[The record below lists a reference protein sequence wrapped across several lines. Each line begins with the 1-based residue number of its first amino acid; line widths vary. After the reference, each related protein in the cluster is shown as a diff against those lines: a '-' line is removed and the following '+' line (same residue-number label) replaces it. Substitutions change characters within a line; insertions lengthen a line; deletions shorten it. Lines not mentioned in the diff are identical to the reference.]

1 MEKVLFEI
9 GDLQFWK
16 KPLRSHLACKSTF
29 GLVISQFKGAFF
41 NKIAKSVV
49 WKKKNEKKKGLSQIK
64 QGNTF
69 YETHN
74 FKDSFDRNNIILQ
87 IL

>member
-16 KPLRSHLACKSTF
+16 KPLRSHLALWFRSLKVHFLTKLQKVSF
-29 GLVISQFKGAFF
+29 E
-41 NKIAKSVV
+41 
-49 WKKKNEKKKGLSQIK
+49 KKKWKKKGLSQIK